1 MEESVLRLK
10 RREAYGAI
18 RNAVQNY
25 ERLPSATSARAV
37 EAACARL
44 RQVGEEAIRL
54 RQGFRRAQ
62 RDLMQS
68 RSMRDLERV

>member
-18 RNAVQNY
+18 RNAVQIY

-44 RQVGEEAIRL
+44 RQVGEEAIRTT
-54 RQGFRRAQ
+54 FREAHFREPTH
-62 RDLMQS
+62 DPVI
-68 RSMRDLERV
+68 EVG

>member
-1 MEESVLRLK
+1 
-10 RREAYGAI
+10 
-18 RNAVQNY
+18 
-25 ERLPSATSARAV
+25 
-37 EAACARL
+37 L

-68 RSMRDLERV
+68 RTMRDLERV